1 MLDQPV
7 TYLIHCIVE
16 NGILDTGYWMLD
28 NSASSIQHR
37 VSGIRY
43 KDIAAMVGEVDTGSV
58 EKFDEEQLRDC
69 VAAYEQANLSI
80 FQRHT
85 MAPLRFGVMVDTK
98 EEIERFLVANY
109 IHIKASLARIEGKGE
124 FTVLLF
130 WDLQEVLQ
138 NIRREEELVSWHS
151 ATLNAIEM
159 GRRLFEIAERK
170 KEKLIDTVHHKL
182 SAVSLDSSEARLT
195 DESMIMKR
203 SYLFKKAEEAAFDQA
218 IAELGEETESYLR
231 IKYVGPGPP
240 YSFTCLEFSEGNFD
254 LVDDARKIL
263 SLPERARFEDI
274 KSSYRRL
281 SLKHHPDKNPGDQ
294 RSSERFRQID
304 EAYKILEMYCS
315 SCVGSLLSRQN
326 AEYSFAKDDVEST
339 FIVREE
345 I

>member
-1 MLDQPV
+1 MLNQSV

-16 NGILDTGYWMLD
+16 NGILDAGYSMLD
-28 NSASSIQHR
+28 NRRSSVQHR

-43 KDIAAMVGEVDTGSV
+43 KDIAAMVGKVNTESI
-58 EKFDEEQLRDC
+58 EKLDEEQLRDW
-69 VAAYEQANLSI
+69 VAAYEQTNLSI
-80 FQRHT
+80 FQRRT

-109 IHIKASLARIEGKGE
+109 IHIKASLARIEGKAE
-124 FTVLLF
+124 FTVMLF

-138 NIRREEELVSWHS
+138 NIRQEEGLISSHS
-151 ATLNAIEM
+151 ATRDAIEM

-170 KEKLIDTVHHKL
+170 KEKLIDAVHHKL

-203 SYLFKKAEEAAFDQA
+203 SYLFGKAEEAAFDQA

-240 YSFTCLEFSEGNFD
+240 YSFACLEFSEGNFD
-254 LVDDARKIL
+254 LVDDARKML
-263 SLPERARFEDI
+263 SLPERVRFEDI

-281 SLKHHPDKNPGDQ
+281 SLKHHPDKNPDDQ
-294 RSSERFRQID
+294 LSSDRFRQID
-304 EAYKILEMYCS
+304 EAYKILETYCFS
-315 SCVGSLLSRQN
+315 SGGSLLSRQN